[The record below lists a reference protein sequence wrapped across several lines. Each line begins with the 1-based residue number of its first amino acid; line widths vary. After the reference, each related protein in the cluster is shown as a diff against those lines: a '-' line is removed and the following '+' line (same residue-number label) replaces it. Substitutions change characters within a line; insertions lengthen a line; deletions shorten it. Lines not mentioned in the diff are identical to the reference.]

1 MFHVWKHKLQNVV
14 YKYQGVVHMFQ
25 ALKYKM

>member
-14 YKYQGVVHMFQ
+14 YMSQGVVRMFQ
-25 ALKYKM
+25 VLKYKM